1 MSFLS
6 EEAVPEEV
14 AAERGWIAVK
24 LEGPFPFSMTGVLA
38 FFVQPL
44 AESRIPVF
52 AFSTYDTD
60 YVLLKLENVEQAEA
74 ALNAA
79 GHIQL
84 GKEAG

>member
-14 AAERGWIAVK
+14 AAERGWIALK

-44 AESRIPVF
+44 AESRIPEF
-52 AFSTYDTD
+52 AFSTTTRITYCSSSKT
-60 YVLLKLENVEQAEA
+60 
-74 ALNAA
+74 LNRLRQ
-79 GHIQL
+79 H
-84 GKEAG
+84 